1 MIFDFKKHNSTN
13 SKKTKSQKRSLTSDQ
28 LSVLTQIGQQFEKRN
43 KLIQAKDKNNFEEY
57 RNKSHKNHVC
67 STMFRNHREL
77 TDMEGSKAMLSL
89 LGSIIIQKV
98 NVQKEELTP
107 KSDGYIDKPP
117 SITETAKV
125 DPIDTRNMNSA

>member
-1 MIFDFKKHNSTN
+1 
-13 SKKTKSQKRSLTSDQ
+13 
-28 LSVLTQIGQQFEKRN
+28 
-43 KLIQAKDKNNFEEY
+43 
-57 RNKSHKNHVC
+57 
-67 STMFRNHREL
+67 
-77 TDMEGSKAMLSL
+77 MEGSKAMLSL

-107 KSDGYIDKPP
+107 KSDDYINKPP